1 MRTVRPR
8 HAAAWIVVAVLFSVL
23 TGCGGAPA
31 PEPLPKPSGSTSP
44 SASASAT
51 PGAPVMPGA
60 ARAKTKAGA
69 IAFAHGFIEALNF
82 SGTHG
87 DTRIFR
93 NLYIPL
99 CTRCE
104 AIADG
109 IDQTYARGGY
119 FRGGEWR
126 PTRFKFYAIENDVAV
141 LDAVVTY
148 EPQTWVKQSGAKPT
162 IYSGSENNL
171 KAFNLRWRAGEW
183 HVSALDPT
191 T

>member
-51 PGAPVMPGA
+51 PGAPVMPAA

-69 IAFAHGFIEALNF
+69 EAFVRHYVDVLNYAGL
-82 SGTHG
+82 SG
-87 DTRIFR
+87 DTQ
-93 NLYIPL
+93 PL
-99 CTRCE
+99 RRLHISICTRCE

-109 IDQTYARGGY
+109 IAQTYA
-119 FRGGEWR
+119 
-126 PTRFKFYAIENDVAV
+126 A
-141 LDAVVTY
+141 
-148 EPQTWVKQSGAKPT
+148 
-162 IYSGSENNL
+162 
-171 KAFNLRWRAGEW
+171 
-183 HVSALDPT
+183 
-191 T
+191 

>member
-69 IAFAHGFIEALNF
+69 EAAVRHFLIAMGYAGNTGETGVFESTYTMECA
-82 SGTHG
+82 
-87 DTRIFR
+87 
-93 NLYIPL
+93 
-99 CTRCE
+99 RCR
-104 AIADG
+104 AITDG
-109 IDQTYARGGY
+109 IKSTYANGGSIV
-119 FRGGEWR
+119 GGDWR
-126 PTRFKFYAIENDVAV
+126 PTRLKFYAIEGDIAYI
-141 LDAVVTY
+141 DAVVDYVAQIWIKSTNARKTMS
-148 EPQTWVKQSGAKPT
+148 PARRNV
-162 IYSGSENNL
+162 L
-171 KAFNLRWRAGEW
+171 KTFQLIWREGKW
-183 HVSALDPT
+183 RVGALDPQP
-191 T
+191 